1 MRVKSAV
8 FILCLAFPI
17 VAIADKL
24 RLMVLDVGEGQSI
37 LLVRE
42 SHGLLIDT
50 GHAGQSRSVLD
61 AIQAEGV
68 HTIEHIVLTHLHPD
82 HASGYFRLREAYPN
96 VVVSESGHRVPAL
109 AAPDMTRWVAEALDR
124 ESPGSKRELRSDDRL
139 IWRDVKLGILW
150 PEKPEGVNLNRH
162 SLVIELSFGKVS
174 ALIMGDTDK
183 VVEAELLKRGSLPA
197 DVSLL
202 VVGHHG
208 AEDSSSERF
217 LDVVRPQIAAVSV
230 NAGNVRGYPSAA
242 TLERV
247 KRYSRKVH
255 RTDRDGSLCLE
266 WQREERE
273 PQECK

>member
-1 MRVKSAV
+1 MRVKSALLIV
-8 FILCLAFPI
+8 CLAFP
-17 VAIADKL
+17 VAAVAEL
-24 RLMVLDVGEGQSI
+24 RLLVLDVGEGQSI

-42 SHGLLIDT
+42 SRGLLIDT
-50 GHAGQSRSVLD
+50 GHAGQSPSVLD

-68 HTIEHIVLTHLHPD
+68 RSVEQIVLTHLHPD

-96 VVVSESGHRVPAL
+96 AVVFESGHRVPAL

-124 ESPGSKRELRSDDRL
+124 ESAGSKRELRSGDRW
-139 IWRDVKLGILW
+139 IWRDVELGILW
-150 PEKPEGVNLNRH
+150 PENPDGVNLNRH

-174 ALIMGDTDK
+174 ALIMGDVDK
-183 VVEAELLKRGSLPA
+183 MVEAELLKRGSLPA
-197 DVSLL
+197 GVGLL

-208 AEDSSSERF
+208 AADSSSERF
-217 LDVVRPQIAAVSV
+217 LDVVRPQIVAVSV

-247 KRYSRKVH
+247 QRYSRKVH

-266 WQREERE
+266 WRREERE

>member
-1 MRVKSAV
+1 M
-8 FILCLAFPI
+8 
-17 VAIADKL
+17 AIADKL

-50 GHAGQSRSVLD
+50 GHAGQRRAVLD

-68 HTIEHIVLTHLHPD
+68 HTVEQIVLTHLHPD
-82 HASGYFRLREAYPN
+82 HASGYFHLREAYPN
-96 VVVSESGHRVPAL
+96 ALVSESGHRVPAL
-109 AAPDMTRWVAEALDR
+109 AAPDMTRWVAETLDR
-124 ESPGSKRELRSDDRL
+124 EPANLKQVLRSGDRW
-139 IWRDVKLGILW
+139 IWRDVELDILW
-150 PEKPEGVNLNRH
+150 PENPDGNNLNH
-162 SLVIELSFGKVS
+162 QSLVVELSFGEAS
-174 ALIMGDTDK
+174 ALIMGDADK
-183 VVEAELLKRGSLPA
+183 VAEAELLKRGSLPV
-197 DVSLL
+197 DVGLL

-208 AEDSSSERF
+208 AADSSSERF
-217 LDVVRPQIAAVSV
+217 LDVVRPRIAAVSV

-247 KRYSRKVH
+247 QRYSRKVH

-266 WQREERE
+266 WRQEERE

>member
-17 VAIADKL
+17 VAIADRL

-37 LLVRE
+37 LLIRE

-50 GHAGQSRSVLD
+50 GHAGQGHSVLG

-68 HTIEHIVLTHLHPD
+68 HTIEQIILTHLHPD

-96 VVVSESGHRVPAL
+96 ALVSESRHRVPAL
-109 AAPDMTRWVAEALDR
+109 AAPDMTRWVAETLDR
-124 ESPGSKRELRSDDRL
+124 EPVNLKQVLRRGDRW
-139 IWRDVKLGILW
+139 IWRDVKLDILW

-174 ALIMGDTDK
+174 ALIMGDADK
-183 VVEAELLKRGSLPA
+183 VVEAELLKRRSLPS
-197 DVSLL
+197 DVTLL

-208 AEDSSSERF
+208 AADSSSERF

-247 KRYSRKVH
+247 QRYSRKVH

-266 WQREERE
+266 WRREERE
-273 PQECK
+273 SQECK